1 MQHFT
6 KQRASVVNKIM
17 NFKTVTLAGYTAT
30 DIKCVYKNKRPVF
43 NDSKFPVWIRCFT
56 KVLKNKVLMNFK

>member
-43 NDSKFPVWIRCFT
+43 NDSKFPV
-56 KVLKNKVLMNFK
+56 